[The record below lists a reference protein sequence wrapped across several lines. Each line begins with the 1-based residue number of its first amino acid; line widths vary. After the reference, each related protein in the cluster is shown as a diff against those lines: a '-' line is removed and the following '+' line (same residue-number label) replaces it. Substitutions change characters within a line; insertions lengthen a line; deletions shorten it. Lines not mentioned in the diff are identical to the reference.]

1 MDLEVTLKRGG
12 LGGLDVTSYNDE
24 LMKAMKGPLGA
35 GKGAAF
41 TAYQRFRSAQNLL
54 VKAVEDLTDSLD
66 PFTVTIRVDGMKKVY
81 PKGHMLYSA
90 GSSEH
95 AQDHL

>member
-1 MDLEVTLKRGG
+1 MNLEVTVTRG
-12 LGGLDVTSYNDE
+12 DITVINYNDE
-24 LMKAMKGPLGA
+24 MMKAMEGPLGA

-41 TAYQRFRSAQNLL
+41 TAYQRFRSAQKLL
-54 VKAVEDLTDSLD
+54 VKAVEDLTDSID
-66 PFTVTIRVDGMKKVY
+66 PFTVTIRVEGMKKVY
-81 PKGHMLYSA
+81 PKGPMLYSA